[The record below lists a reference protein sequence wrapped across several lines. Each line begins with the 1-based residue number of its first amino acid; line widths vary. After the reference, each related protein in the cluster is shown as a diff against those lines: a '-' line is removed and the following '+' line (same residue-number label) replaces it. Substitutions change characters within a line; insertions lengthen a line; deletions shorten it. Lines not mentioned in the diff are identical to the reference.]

1 LIIIKHRVNS
11 IKEIN
16 PKFGLEIDIH
26 NYNNKLVLAH
36 DHPNEQSIKLEDF
49 ITHIPKN
56 SLLAIN
62 IKNEEVEAELKII
75 LSRSKTTNY
84 FTFDWPVTSLRNAI
98 NHDLNC
104 AFRLSEYEKDI
115 VPNCP
120 WVWLDSF
127 NGIWY
132 DADFLISLKKSGIK
146 LAIVS
151 PELHNREADINKVKD
166 IVNAVKVDAMCTDI
180 PEFWS
185 T

>member
-1 LIIIKHRVNS
+1 MIIIKHRVNS

-62 IKNEEVEAELKII
+62 IKNEEVEVELKII

>member
-1 LIIIKHRVNS
+1 MIIIKHRVNS

-84 FTFDWPVTSLRNAI
+84 FTFDWPVTSLHNAI

-127 NGIWY
+127 NEIWY
-132 DADFLISLKKSGIK
+132 DADFLISLKKYGIK

-151 PELHNREADINKVKD
+151 PELHNRESDINKVKD
-166 IVNAVKVDAMCTDI
+166 IVNAVKVDAICTDM
-180 PEFWS
+180 PEFWL

>member
-1 LIIIKHRVNS
+1 MIIIKHRVNS

-36 DHPNEQSIKLEDF
+36 DHPNEQSIKLENF

-84 FTFDWPVTSLRNAI
+84 FTFDWPVTSLHNAI

-151 PELHNREADINKVKD
+151 PELHNREEDISKVKD
-166 IVNAVKVDAMCTDI
+166 IVNAVKVDAMCTDM